1 MLTPGLP
8 VQRRKGHLVITD
20 RYPDYIH
27 HQIIELGY
35 LKSAHVVSADSVAF
49 NIQPRQTGQMLIGSS
64 RQNGDESPDVDHAIL
79 TRMLKR
85 AKWYMPN
92 IDQLQALRCWTG
104 FRPATPD
111 KLPLIGP
118 SPLQDHVW
126 LATGHEGL
134 GITTSLATG
143 SLLADL
149 ILERT
154 PEIPAEPYLPARL
167 STGDFK
173 HV

>member
-1 MLTPGLP
+1 M
-8 VQRRKGHLVITD
+8 ITD
-20 RYPDYIH
+20 RYPDHIH

-35 LKSAHVVSADSVAF
+35 LKSAHVVTGDSVAF

-64 RQNGDESPDVDHAIL
+64 RQTGADSLDVEHAIL
-79 TRMLKR
+79 ARMLKR
-85 AKWYMPN
+85 AKRYMPR
-92 IDQLQALRCWTG
+92 IDRLQALRCWTG

-118 SPLQDHVW
+118 SPGQDHVW

-143 SLLADL
+143 QLLADL
-149 ILERT
+149 ILERA
-154 PEIPAEPYLPARL
+154 PEIPAEPYFPTRDL
-167 STGDFK
+167 TGDAA